1 MYSGNV
7 SIYEKKKKTLHNNLP
22 YQRTTDEIS
31 KLSSLEF

>member
-1 MYSGNV
+1 MYL
-7 SIYEKKKKTLHNNLP
+7 YMKKKKKKTLHNNLP